1 MFDKILTM
9 WFLFIIIV
17 LVPLNYRALMALKFS
32 NLFHR
37 ASTWQIL
44 SLIHIC
50 YFIIR
55 LLLNASPRIRWFF
68 ALILLV
74 VAVEAL
80 FNHNLLN
87 LNLVWFALAFVLAV
101 NATRCV

>member
-37 ASTWQIL
+37 ASTWQIRFL
-44 SLIHIC
+44 VTLISFLMAFLTAFA
-50 YFIIR
+50 FIYVIER
-55 LLLNASPRIRWFF
+55 IASVI
-68 ALILLV
+68 
-74 VAVEAL
+74 
-80 FNHNLLN
+80 
-87 LNLVWFALAFVLAV
+87 
-101 NATRCV
+101 